1 MREVVVVDATEAPPL
16 PMQVLCCVHGLN
28 AHLRAHKGRKSTTT
42 LYLVCT
48 ITYTPGGTADDPPA
62 PQRSCAGVGIS
73 CLTALARPAPSH
85 RTTAPPHPM
94 HPHAPSSS
102 PPTALAT
109 SRCMAR
115 FGNITVHSPV
125 RPARVA
131 SRDRP
136 PSSRLLPH
144 PARLI
149 RCHTLRP
156 VGWRSMRVPL
166 SGSNCSVTPS
176 VARCRHGLTG
186 C

>member
-85 RTTAPPHPM
+85 RTTAPPHHRTPCTLM
-94 HPHAPSSS
+94 HPHRARPLPS
-102 PPTALAT
+102 
-109 SRCMAR
+109 R
-115 FGNITVHSPV
+115 
-125 RPARVA
+125 RPGAWPD
-131 SRDRP
+131 SEILLYILQYGRP
-136 PSSRLLPH
+136 
-144 PARLI
+144 
-149 RCHTLRP
+149 
-156 VGWRSMRVPL
+156 GWRQ
-166 SGSNCSVTPS
+166 G
-176 VARCRHGLTG
+176 TG
-186 C
+186 RLAPACCPILHA